1 MEKRL
6 SNAASKSTLTEVRN
20 MDGEVL
26 SQTPSGASGKTLSGT
41 VSVPISRLTP
51 NSQHARTHSARQ
63 IRKIAASIE
72 RFGFVNPVLIDAEN
86 GIFAGHGR
94 VDAAKTLGWTEI
106 PTLRVE
112 HLSDA
117 DKRAYILA
125 DNRLA
130 EEAVWDREILAIE
143 LQGLIDLDVSI
154 ELTGFDL
161 AEVDQVLEEQASAKA
176 AEPDLADEI
185 PPVPQEDAVVSRPGD
200 MWELGSHRL
209 LCADATCGDAYQTL
223 LGDDDA
229 SLIFT
234 DPPYNVPIAGHVSG
248 LGRVQHREFA
258 MASGEMSP
266 EAFRAFL
273 TTVFAHMAAHSADGA
288 IHFVCMDWRHMGET
302 LAAGEAVY
310 TELKNLCVWA
320 KNNGGMGSFY
330 RSRHE
335 LVFVFKN
342 GTAPHINTFELG
354 QTGRYRTN
362 AWEYHG
368 VNSFGEGRDAA
379 LAVHPTIKP
388 VALVAD
394 AIKDCS
400 KRRQIVL
407 DPFGGSG
414 TTLIAAK
421 KTGRRAR
428 LLELDPAY
436 CDTIIRRW
444 RNLTGKAARSAESGT
459 RFDTLEAAR
468 CAEAQPSPAGEA
480 EPAS

>member
-1 MEKRL
+1 MTKRTSGSA
-6 SNAASKSTLTEVRN
+6 SNSTPIEVN
-20 MDGEVL
+20 YMD
-26 SQTPSGASGKTLSGT
+26 SATHDPANPDASGMTLPGT
-41 VSVPISRLTP
+41 VTVPISRLTP
-51 NSQHARTHSARQ
+51 NPRPARTHSNRQ

-72 RFGFVNPVLIDAEN
+72 RYGFVNPVLIDAEN
-86 GIFAGHGR
+86 GIIAGHGR
-94 VDAAKTLGWTEI
+94 VEAAKILGWTEV

-117 DKRAYILA
+117 EKRAYILA

-130 EEAVWDREILAIE
+130 EEAGWDREILAIE
-143 LQGLIDLDVSI
+143 LQGLIDLDFSI

-161 AEVDQVLEEQASAKA
+161 AEVDQIIEEQAVAKA
-176 AEPDLADEI
+176 VEPGREDEI
-185 PPVPQEDAVVSRPGD
+185 PPVPAEGTVVSKPGD
-200 MWELGSHRL
+200 LWELGAHRL
-209 LCADATCGDAYQTL
+209 LCADATCGDSYQKL
-223 LGDDDA
+223 LGDDVA

-248 LGRVQHREFA
+248 LGQVQHREFA
-258 MASGEMSP
+258 MASGEMSR
-266 EAFRAFL
+266 EAFQAFL
-273 TTVFAHMAAHSADGA
+273 KTVFGHMAAHSADGS

-310 TELKNLCVWA
+310 DAFKNLCVWA
-320 KNNGGMGSFY
+320 KSNGGMGSFY

-335 LVFVFKN
+335 LVFVFKS

-362 AWEYHG
+362 IWEYPG
-368 VNSFGEGRDAA
+368 VNSFGQDRDAA
-379 LAVHPTIKP
+379 LAMHPTVKP

-400 KRRQIVL
+400 KQRQIVL

-414 TTLIAAK
+414 TTLIAAE

-444 RNLTGKAARSAESGT
+444 QSLTGKH
-459 RFDTLEAAR
+459 AR
-468 CAEAQPSPAGEA
+468 CAETGTRFETVETARQSELQTSTADEA